1 MPSIQKITARE
12 VLDSR
17 GLPTVEV
24 DVISKNNYLGRA
36 SVPSGASTGSF
47 EALELRDQDPQRYN
61 GKGVQ
66 KVINSIHQV
75 MAPALIGKDVTDQTQ
90 IDHTLLELDSTPN
103 KSKLGANGLLAVSLA
118 CLKAAAKETHQHLFE
133 HVGNKS
139 FYKLPVPLINILN
152 GGAHANN
159 GLDVQEFMIVP
170 IKDTFSNSLMAG
182 SEIFHS
188 LKKLLCEKKLS
199 TAVGD
204 EGGFAPLLKN
214 NKQAL
219 EFISLAIER
228 TKYKLGEDI
237 FLALDVAATELAV
250 KKENAENYYLWEGQ
264 KMTASDLMSI
274 YESWQKSFPLISIED
289 AFSENDWTA
298 WIQFTE
304 KIKNNLQL
312 IGDDLFV
319 THPERLKMG
328 IDKKTANAILIKPNQ
343 IGTVTETIQT
353 IQLAKSHG
361 YKTIISHRSGET
373 EDCTISDLAVG
384 LSCQQIKTGSVC
396 RSERLAKYNQLLRI
410 EEILGDKGEYWGTA
424 AFR

>member
-1 MPSIQKITARE
+1 MSSIQKIIARE

-17 GLPTVEV
+17 GLPTIEV
-24 DVISKNNYLGRA
+24 DVITQNNCLGRA

-47 EALELRDQDPQRYN
+47 EALELRDEDSQRYN

-66 KVINSIHQV
+66 KAINGIHQV
-75 MAPALIGKDVTDQTQ
+75 IAPTLIGMDVTNQTQ

-103 KSKLGANGLLAVSLA
+103 KSKLGANSLLAVSLS
-118 CLKAAAKETHQHLFE
+118 CLKAAATEAHQNLFE
-133 HVGNKS
+133 HVGDKS
-139 FYKLPVPLINILN
+139 TYKLPVPLINILN

-170 IKDTFSNSLMAG
+170 LKDSFSTSLMAG

-188 LKKLLCEKKLS
+188 LKKLLCEKNLS

-204 EGGFAPLLKN
+204 EGGFAPPLKS

-219 EFISLAIER
+219 ELISLAIER

-250 KKENAENYYLWEGQ
+250 KKKNSHYLWEGQ
-264 KMTASDLMSI
+264 EITASDLMSI

-289 AFSENDWTA
+289 AFSEDDWNS
-298 WIQFTE
+298 WSQFTK
-304 KIKNNLQL
+304 KITNNLQL

-319 THPERLKMG
+319 THPERLKIG
-328 IDKKTANAILIKPNQ
+328 IEKKAANAILIKLNQ

-373 EDCTISDLAVG
+373 EDCSIADLAVG

-410 EEILGDKGEYWGTA
+410 EEFLGDKAEYWGSN
-424 AFR
+424 AFS

>member
-1 MPSIQKITARE
+1 MPSFQKIIARE
-12 VLDSR
+12 ILDSR
-17 GLPTVEV
+17 ANPTIEV
-24 DVISKNNYLGRA
+24 DVITKNNYLGRA

-47 EALELRDQDPQRYN
+47 EAIELRDQDPQRYN

-66 KVINSIHQV
+66 KAINGIHQV
-75 MAPALIGKDVTDQTQ
+75 IAPALIDMDVIDQTQ
-90 IDHTLLELDSTPN
+90 IDHTLLQLDGTHN
-103 KSKLGANGLLAVSLA
+103 KSKLGANALLAVSLA
-118 CLKAAAKETHQHLFE
+118 CLKAAAKETHQYLFE
-133 HVGNKS
+133 HVGGKS
-139 FYKLPVPLINILN
+139 AHKLPVPLINILN

-170 IKDTFSNSLMAG
+170 IKDSFSASLMAG

-188 LKKLLCEKKLS
+188 LKKLLCERSLS

-204 EGGFAPLLKN
+204 EGGFAPQLKN

-219 EFISLAIER
+219 ELISLAIER

-250 KKENAENYYLWEGQ
+250 QNERSEGHYLWEE
-264 KMTASDLMSI
+264 KKITTSDLMLI

-298 WIQFTE
+298 WTQFT
-304 KIKNNLQL
+304 KKTGNNLQL

-319 THPERLKMG
+319 TCQERLNMG
-328 IDKKTANAILIKPNQ
+328 IEKKAANAILIKLNQ

-353 IQLAKSHG
+353 IKLAKSHG

-373 EDCTISDLAVG
+373 EDYSIADLAVG

-410 EEILGDKGEYWGTA
+410 EESLGDKGEYWGSN
-424 AFR
+424 AFS

>member
-1 MPSIQKITARE
+1 MSAIQKIIARE
-12 VLDSR
+12 ILDSR
-17 GLPTVEV
+17 GVPTIEV
-24 DVISKNNYLGRA
+24 DIITKNNHLGRA

-47 EALELRDQDPQRYN
+47 EAIELRDKDPQRYN

-66 KVINSIHQV
+66 KTIRGIHQV
-75 MAPALIGKDVTDQTQ
+75 IAPALIGINVTDQTQ
-90 IDHTLLELDSTPN
+90 IDHTLLQIDGTPN

-118 CLKAAAKETHQHLFE
+118 CLKTAAIETHQNLFE
-133 HVGNKS
+133 HIGGKS
-139 FYKLPVPLINILN
+139 AYKLPVPLINILN

-170 IKDTFSNSLMAG
+170 IKDSFSDSLMAG

-188 LKKLLCEKKLS
+188 LKKLFCEKKLS

-204 EGGFAPLLKN
+204 EGGFAPPLKS

-219 EFISLAIER
+219 ELISLAVEK

-237 FLALDVAATELAV
+237 FLALDVAATELFVEKANS
-250 KKENAENYYLWEGQ
+250 ENCYSWEGQ
-264 KMTASDLMSI
+264 KVTAFDLMSI
-274 YESWQKSFPLISIED
+274 YESWKKSFPLISIED
-289 AFSENDWTA
+289 AFSENNWTA
-298 WIQFTE
+298 WAQFTE

-319 THPERLKMG
+319 THQERLKIG
-328 IDKKTANAILIKPNQ
+328 IEKKAANAILIKPNQ

-410 EEILGDKGEYWGTA
+410 EELLGNKGEYWGSN
-424 AFR
+424 AFS

>member
-1 MPSIQKITARE
+1 MSSIQKIIARE
-12 VLDSR
+12 ILDSR
-17 GLPTVEV
+17 GLPTIEV
-24 DVISKNNYLGRA
+24 DVISKNNCLGRA
-36 SVPSGASTGSF
+36 SVPSGASKGSF
-47 EALELRDQDPQRYN
+47 EALELRDGDIQRYN

-66 KVINSIHQV
+66 KAIRGIHQV
-75 MAPALIGKDVTDQTQ
+75 IAPALIGVDVTDQNQLDQ
-90 IDHTLLELDSTPN
+90 ILLELDGTPN

-118 CLKAAAKETHQHLFE
+118 CLKTTAKETHQNLFE
-133 HVGNKS
+133 HIGDKS
-139 FYKLPVPLINILN
+139 AYKLPVPLINILN

-159 GLDVQEFMIVP
+159 GLDIQEFMIVP
-170 IKDTFSNSLMAG
+170 IKDSFSESLMAG

-188 LKKLLCEKKLS
+188 LKQLLYEKKLS

-204 EGGFAPLLKN
+204 EGGFAPQLKN

-237 FLALDVAATELAV
+237 FLALDVAATELVV
-250 KKENAENYYLWEGQ
+250 KASDSENHYLWEGQ
-264 KMTASDLMSI
+264 EITASDLMSI

-298 WIQFTE
+298 WTQFTE
-304 KIKNNLQL
+304 KIKNDLQL

-319 THPERLKMG
+319 THQERLKMG
-328 IDKKTANAILIKPNQ
+328 IEKKAANAILIKPNQ

-353 IQLAKSHG
+353 INLAQSHG

-373 EDCTISDLAVG
+373 EDCSIADLAVG
-384 LSCQQIKTGSVC
+384 LFCQQIKTGSVC

-410 EEILGDKGEYWGTA
+410 EESLGDKGEYWGSH
-424 AFR
+424 AFS